1 MLIQR
6 SVKREHMTIEERM
19 NELNEKVFAL
29 RAELQK
35 MGPHWGGP
43 SGEVAFMQARLQ
55 VLTVECLGVIAGF
68 QQIMVEELESIR
80 QAQKHPKNLS

>member
-6 SVKREHMTIEERM
+6 SAKREHMTIEERM

-35 MGPHWGGP
+35 MGPHWVGP